1 MKKISILVIAKG
13 ETASVLRLV
22 RTAMK
27 AAANRH
33 DVQVV
38 IAASKDNRC
47 TWDAIHKL
55 YSEFPV
61 ELFDEVKQ
69 PTVKAV
75 SYDYTRPSEEAY
87 EKMEAKADGYIIVRL
102 EDFFY
107 FNDVDMNW
115 DRKLH
120 KLFEHSTASEGEMML
135 TKGRIKASYRPN
147 YNKLKIA

>member
-22 RTAMK
+22 RTAIK

-33 DVQVV
+33 DVQIV
-38 IAASKDNRC
+38 IAASKDNRI

-69 PTVKAV
+69 PTIKAV
-75 SYDYTRPSEEAY
+75 SYDYTRPSEDAY
-87 EKMEAKADGYIIVRL
+87 EIMEAKADGYILIRL

-107 FNDVDMNW
+107 FNDIDMNW
-115 DRKLH
+115 DRKVH
-120 KLFEHSTASEGEMML
+120 SLFEHSTGTAGEINM

-147 YNKLKIA
+147 FKKAKLV